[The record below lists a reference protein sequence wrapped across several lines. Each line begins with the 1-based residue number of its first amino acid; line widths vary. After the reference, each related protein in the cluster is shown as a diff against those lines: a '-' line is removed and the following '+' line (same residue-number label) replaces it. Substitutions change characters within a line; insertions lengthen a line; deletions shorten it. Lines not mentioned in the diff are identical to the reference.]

1 MSTRGS
7 HASHAENAYKQ
18 RKTPDDWNHRETS
31 SHQKDI
37 IHLMYVRIPDKGI
50 KHVFTIIHLMYV
62 RIPCKGITM
71 FWLAY
76 I

>member
-1 MSTRGS
+1 
-7 HASHAENAYKQ
+7 
-18 RKTPDDWNHRETS
+18 
-31 SHQKDI
+31 
-37 IHLMYVRIPDKGI
+37 MYVRIPDKGI

-62 RIPCKGITM
+62 RIPWEGITM